1 MRVIVLWYISVVGS
15 YAVADGSFLQMF
27 QFPARITSLKGAN
40 VSMNCSFTLFD
51 PIARL
56 DVSWRRRNREG
67 TLKPTAADNRT
78 VVIPLEQTA
87 TELHLLNVDVQDAG
101 VYYCS
106 VTDWQQKVSSGN
118 GTELIVHVPP
128 APVKITQQSHLTLLC
143 TTVGFFPKEF
153 NVTWYEN
160 ETEIMSG
167 INTTIQQNKEGLYQ
181 VSSYL
186 SPVQNALMYTCEVSH
201 VSLKVPAIDSYT
213 VLYQADTGTFPKELV
228 GGCAVAGLLLL
239 LLVTVV
245 IHCKLDTM
253 KGTGITPVNSRDN
266 SQFEEQRIQGGELGL
281 LSYAALNFRQY
292 KRSRKNRQKEDRTLY
307 AQIKQGTDANLI
319 YVSLDMTDLPKT
331 ATRED
336 TTNMKINKPN
346 RGSRIA

>member
-213 VLYQADTGTFPKELV
+213 VLYQ
-228 GGCAVAGLLLL
+228 
-239 LLVTVV
+239 
-245 IHCKLDTM
+245 
-253 KGTGITPVNSRDN
+253 GTGITPVNSRDN